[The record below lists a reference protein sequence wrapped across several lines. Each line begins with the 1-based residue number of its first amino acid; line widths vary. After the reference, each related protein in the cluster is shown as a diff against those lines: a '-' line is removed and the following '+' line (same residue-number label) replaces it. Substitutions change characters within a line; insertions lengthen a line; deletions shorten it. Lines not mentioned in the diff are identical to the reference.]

1 MSNISLYPDEY
12 HTRLQIQ
19 ALKTERQSER
29 HLSGIK
35 FIDREIR
42 RIDFNIGGLTVSFPL
57 NAIPDQVYD
66 AMANAVNK
74 SANQSETVNEL
85 YSSPLMK
92 PTVATL
98 NASNIFPIN
107 TAKKIIRLTLTDEV
121 IQDSIHELEGAELS
135 FQGRPF
141 EETLDERIELYQ
153 RVMLDDRKIDR
164 FRFGAVEMYGDQTY
178 QNILRDPRV
187 TLNMHWNQKHLPQNM
202 SYQFNCV
209 AEIVPPGTP
218 FYRYMRLMRR
228 IFSSTIIDLHDVPD
242 YVCAYKFWVCE
253 SKEKSL
259 AEKAGFVP

>member
-1 MSNISLYPDEY
+1 MPTQGVSS
-12 HTRLQIQ
+12 
-19 ALKTERQSER
+19 
-29 HLSGIK
+29 IK

-42 RIDFNIGGLTVSFPL
+42 RIDFDIGGLTVSFPL

-66 AMANAVNK
+66 AMANAVNR
-74 SANQSETVNEL
+74 SADSSEVLNEL
-85 YSSPLMK
+85 YISNLMK

-107 TAKKIIRLTLTDEV
+107 TAKKIIRLTLTDDVLQE
-121 IQDSIHELEGAELS
+121 SIHELEGAELS

-141 EETLDERIELYQ
+141 KDTQDERIELYQ
-153 RVMLDDRKIDR
+153 KIMLDDRKIDR
-164 FRFGAVEMYGDQTY
+164 FRFGAIEMYGDQTY

-187 TLNMHWNQKHLPQNM
+187 TLNMFWTQEKMPQAI

-209 AEIVPPGTP
+209 AEIVTPGNP

-228 IFSSTIIDLHDVPD
+228 LFSSTIIDLRDTPD
-242 YVCAYKFWVCE
+242 YICAYKFWVCE
-253 SKEKSL
+253 AKDKSL